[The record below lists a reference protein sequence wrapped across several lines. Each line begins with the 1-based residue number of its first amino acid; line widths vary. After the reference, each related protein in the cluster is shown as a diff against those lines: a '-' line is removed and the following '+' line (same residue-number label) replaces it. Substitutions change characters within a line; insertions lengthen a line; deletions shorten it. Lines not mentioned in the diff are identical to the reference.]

1 MIAAEPTITHY
12 DTVVGDGDCGNTLKR
27 GAQSVLSYLSQ
38 DTLPISARAMLINI
52 SNKLEKSTD
61 GTIGFIVTIFLHCLA
76 SSLPTD
82 KTPMTSNTW
91 ASVANQALLE
101 LEQYTPAK
109 QGDRTLVDA
118 LEPFVKTLN
127 ETKGD
132 VQKSV
137 DSARKGMEQTKSMKP
152 SLGRAVYVNE
162 EAWDKVPDP
171 GAYGVVEFLSGLL

>member
-1 MIAAEPTITHY
+1 M
-12 DTVVGDGDCGNTLKR
+12 VGDGDCGNTLKR
-27 GAQSVLSYLSQ
+27 GAQSILSYLSQ
-38 DTLPISARAMLINI
+38 DNLPSSTRAMLVNI

-82 KTPMTSNTW
+82 KSPMTSSAW
-91 ASVANQALLE
+91 AGAAKQALVE

-109 QGDRTLVDA
+109 QGDRTLMDA

-127 ETKGD
+127 ETGGD

-137 DSARKGMEQTKSMKP
+137 ESAKKGMEQTKSMKP

-171 GAYGVVEFLSGLL
+171 GAFATWTFLEGFLE